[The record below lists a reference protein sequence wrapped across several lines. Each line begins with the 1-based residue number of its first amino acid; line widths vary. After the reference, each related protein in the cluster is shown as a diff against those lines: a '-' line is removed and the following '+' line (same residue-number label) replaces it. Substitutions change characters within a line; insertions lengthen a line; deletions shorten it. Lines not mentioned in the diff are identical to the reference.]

1 MRAPRFCSGLALL
14 RPCSAPALLSFS
26 FCRCWA
32 PPVTRETRDTRR
44 AAHMDVRRVPPWAGC
59 PMWHLPAQA
68 THSWLLTR
76 NSQCVF
82 FGYFLCRFGQRK

>member
-1 MRAPRFCSGLALL
+1 VARLFFC
-14 RPCSAPALLSFS
+14 C
-26 FCRCWA
+26 CRCWA
-32 PPVTRETRDTRR
+32 RLVTRETRDTRR

-68 THSWLLTR
+68 SHSWLLTR

-82 FGYFLCRFGQRK
+82 FGYF